1 MVQMV
6 ERVVGS
12 YPAPSQMCVSHIS
25 LIQSC
30 SGLQP
35 LHPHSCSVTSPE
47 PFTPSSRLDPLTLP
61 SLPLREQPT
70 ARVSV
75 RSLAAS
81 PTGGL
86 MLPAWH
92 YISLEE
98 LDYSLGKIC
107 FSHLQFPSC
116 SESWM
121 PGKSISDWYVNCPGI
136 TSLSSSSS

>member
-6 ERVVGS
+6 ERAVGS
-12 YPAPSQMCVSHIS
+12 YPAPSQMCASHIS

-35 LHPHSCSVTSPE
+35 LHPHGCSATSPE
-47 PFTPSSRLDPLTLP
+47 PFTPSSRLDPLTLS
-61 SLPLREQPT
+61 SLPLREQPR

-81 PTGGL
+81 STGVW

-92 YISLEE
+92 CISLEE

-107 FSHLQFPSC
+107 FSRLHFPSC

-121 PGKSISDWYVNCPGI
+121 PGKSISDWNTNCPRI
-136 TSLSSSSS
+136 TFHSSSSS